1 MPEIAP
7 GKNAGGGSE
16 ERLTVSGNSDNV
28 FSVLAQRASER
39 TPAELWTTAVAGSVN
54 AVFVLTQHPNLH
66 WLGAG
71 FIAAAAYGVWGLAN
85 RAIVMKGTRLTRLTL
100 DLLLG
105 LRGMMVPIGVVSAI
119 AAMGSFMAVALGGWI
134 H

>member
-1 MPEIAP
+1 MAEIAREEDV
-7 GKNAGGGSE
+7 GATGEGSLA
-16 ERLTVSGNSDNV
+16 RSRNSDNV

-39 TPAELWTTAVAGSVN
+39 SGAELWTTAVAGSVN
-54 AVFVLTQHPNLH
+54 AIFVLTRHPNLH

-71 FIAAAAYGVWGLAN
+71 FVAAAAYGCWGLAN
-85 RAIVMKGTRLTRLTL
+85 RAIVTKGTHLTRLRL
-100 DLLLG
+100 DLLRG